1 MQYQKGLKFV
11 LIIGLIVVLL
21 VTGQLTIPM
30 GLKSRVVILF
40 SKYRALMPYIIAQ
53 AKLESG
59 NFTSRVFKTD
69 KNYFGMKLPVK
80 RPTVAAGPGLMSPE
94 GNNYAHYNSESDS
107 VTDLLL
113 WMEYTKFP
121 TSVNDS
127 QEYTRELKSRNY
139 FGVSETVYI
148 KNINYWLNKT

>member
-1 MQYQKGLKFV
+1 MRLVKGAKLL
-11 LIIGLIVVLL
+11 LIIGLLILLL
-21 VTGQLTIPM
+21 VTGQIVIPM

-69 KNYFGMKLPVK
+69 NNYFGMKLPVK

-121 TSVNDS
+121 VSVDS
-127 QEYTRELKSRNY
+127 PEQYTRELKSRNY
-139 FGVSETVYI
+139 FGASEVVYL
-148 KNINYWLNKT
+148 KNIKYWLT

>member
-1 MQYQKGLKFV
+1 MLFRKVLKSV
-11 LIIGLIVVLL
+11 LIIGLLVILL
-21 VTGQLTIPM
+21 LTAQLTLPM

-59 NFTSRVFKTD
+59 NFSSKVFKTD
-69 KNYFGMKLPVK
+69 NNYFGMKLPVK
-80 RPTVAAGPGLMSPE
+80 RPTVAAGPGLLSPE
-94 GNNYAHYNSESDS
+94 GNHYAHYNSESDS

-121 TSVNDS
+121 TVVYNSEVYVS
-127 QEYTRELKSRNY
+127 ELKSRNY
-139 FGVSETVYI
+139 FGSSETSYL

>member
-1 MQYQKGLKFV
+1 
-11 LIIGLIVVLL
+11 
-21 VTGQLTIPM
+21 
-30 GLKSRVVILF
+30 
-40 SKYRALMPYIIAQ
+40 MPYIIAQ

-69 KNYFGMKLPVK
+69 NNYFGMKLPVK

-94 GNNYAHYNSESDS
+94 GNNYARYNSESDS

-121 TSVNDS
+121 VAVDS
-127 QEYTRELKSRNY
+127 PEQYTMELKSRNY
-139 FGVSETVYI
+139 FGSSESAYL
-148 KNINYWLNKT
+148 KNIKYWLT

>member
-1 MQYQKGLKFV
+1 MRFQKGLKLV
-11 LIIGLIVVLL
+11 LIIGLLIILL
-21 VTGQLTIPM
+21 LTGQIVLPM
-30 GLKSRVVILF
+30 GIKSRVVILF

-59 NFTSRVFKTD
+59 NFTSKVFKTD
-69 KNYFGMKLPVK
+69 NNYFGMKLPVK
-80 RPTVAAGPGLMSPE
+80 RPTVAAGPGLLSPE
-94 GNNYAHYNSESDS
+94 GNHYAHYDSESDS

-121 TSVNDS
+121 VSVDS
-127 QEYTRELKSRNY
+127 AETYTRELKSRNY
-139 FGVSETVYI
+139 FGSSETSYL